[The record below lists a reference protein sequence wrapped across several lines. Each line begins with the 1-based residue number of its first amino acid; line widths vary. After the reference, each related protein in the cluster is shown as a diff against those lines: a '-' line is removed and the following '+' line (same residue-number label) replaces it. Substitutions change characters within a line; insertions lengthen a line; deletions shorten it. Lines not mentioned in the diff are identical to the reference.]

1 MISLGVQLSELA
13 RHSEALL
20 QHSLA
25 SPGPGTLLVVPVT
38 IVVAVADNGVIGR
51 GNALPW
57 DLPDDLQHFKRTT
70 MGRPIIMGRK
80 TFESIGR
87 PLPGRLNIILTRDD
101 AWQAAGVSVATS
113 MEQAIDIAEGQAL
126 IDGADRV
133 MVIGGAEVYRQALPF
148 TSRVFLT
155 RVHGK
160 IHGDAFF
167 DLGQI
172 ALWRELSRL
181 EISAGERNSHDFSV
195 IELENTETI

>member
-1 MISLGVQLSELA
+1 
-13 RHSEALL
+13 
-20 QHSLA
+20 
-25 SPGPGTLLVVPVT
+25 
-38 IVVAVADNGVIGR
+38 
-51 GNALPW
+51 
-57 DLPDDLQHFKRTT
+57 

-126 IDGADRV
+126 IDGADSV

-160 IHGDAFF
+160 VHGDAFF

-195 IELENTETI
+195 IELENTQST

>member
-1 MISLGVQLSELA
+1 MRESDSL
-13 RHSEALL
+13 
-20 QHSLA
+20 
-25 SPGPGTLLVVPVT
+25 PVA
-38 IVVAVADNGVIGR
+38 IIVAVADNGVIGR

-57 DLPDDLQHFKRTT
+57 DLPDDLKHFKRTT

-113 MEQAIDIAEGQAL
+113 MEQAIDIAEGQAM
-126 IDGADRV
+126 IDGADSV

-160 IHGDAFF
+160 VHGDAFF

>member
-1 MISLGVQLSELA
+1 MRQSDSL
-13 RHSEALL
+13 
-20 QHSLA
+20 
-25 SPGPGTLLVVPVT
+25 PVA

-113 MEQAIDIAEGQAL
+113 MEQAIDIAEGQAMM
-126 IDGADRV
+126 DGADSV
-133 MVIGGAEVYRQALPF
+133 MVIGGAEVYRKALPF

-160 IHGDAFF
+160 VHGDAFF

>member
-1 MISLGVQLSELA
+1 MTIGSKTS
-13 RHSEALL
+13 S
-20 QHSLA
+20 
-25 SPGPGTLLVVPVT
+25 LLVTIRSPIFPHPWQSDMRESDSLPVS

-80 TFESIGR
+80 TYESIGR
-87 PLPGRLNIILTRDD
+87 PLPGRLNIILTRDG
-101 AWQAAGVSVATS
+101 AWQAPGVSVATS
-113 MEQAIDIAEGQAL
+113 IEQAIDLAEGQAL
-126 IDGADRV
+126 IDGADSV

-155 RVHGK
+155 RVHGNV
-160 IHGDAFF
+160 HGDAFF

-172 ALWRELSRL
+172 SLWRELSRL

-195 IELENTETI
+195 IELESIQTT

>member
-1 MISLGVQLSELA
+1 MRQSESL
-13 RHSEALL
+13 
-20 QHSLA
+20 
-25 SPGPGTLLVVPVT
+25 PVT
-38 IVVAVADNGVIGR
+38 IVVAVADNGVIGL

-87 PLPGRLNIILTRDD
+87 PLPGRLNIILTRDA
-101 AWQAAGVSVATS
+101 AWQAPGVSAANS
-113 MEQAIDIAEGQAL
+113 MEQAIDIAGDQAL
-126 IDGADRV
+126 IDGADSV

-155 RVHGK
+155 RVHGN

-167 DLGQI
+167 DLEQI
-172 ALWRELSRL
+172 ASWRQLSRL
-181 EISAGERNSHDFSV
+181 EVSASERNSHNFSV
-195 IELENTETI
+195 IELENTQTP

>member
-1 MISLGVQLSELA
+1 MRESDSL
-13 RHSEALL
+13 
-20 QHSLA
+20 
-25 SPGPGTLLVVPVT
+25 PVA

-80 TFESIGR
+80 TFESIGC

-126 IDGADRV
+126 IDGADSV

-195 IELENTETI
+195 IELENTQST

>member
-1 MISLGVQLSELA
+1 MRESDSL
-13 RHSEALL
+13 
-20 QHSLA
+20 
-25 SPGPGTLLVVPVT
+25 PVT

-70 MGRPIIMGRK
+70 MVRPIIMGRK

-126 IDGADRV
+126 IDGADSV

-195 IELENTETI
+195 IELENTQST

>member
-1 MISLGVQLSELA
+1 MTTGSKTSNWLVTIRNRIFPLPWRSDVRESDSL
-13 RHSEALL
+13 
-20 QHSLA
+20 
-25 SPGPGTLLVVPVT
+25 PVA

-113 MEQAIDIAEGQAL
+113 MEQAIDIAEGQAR
-126 IDGADRV
+126 IDGADSV

-160 IHGDAFF
+160 VHGDAFF

-195 IELENTETI
+195 IELENTQST

>member
-1 MISLGVQLSELA
+1 MRESDSL
-13 RHSEALL
+13 
-20 QHSLA
+20 
-25 SPGPGTLLVVPVT
+25 PVA
-38 IVVAVADNGVIGR
+38 IIVAVADNGVIGR

-113 MEQAIDIAEGQAL
+113 MEQAIDIAEGQAM
-126 IDGADRV
+126 IDGADSV
-133 MVIGGAEVYRQALPF
+133 MVIGGAEVYRKALPF

-160 IHGDAFF
+160 VHGDAFF

>member
-1 MISLGVQLSELA
+1 MRESDSL
-13 RHSEALL
+13 
-20 QHSLA
+20 
-25 SPGPGTLLVVPVT
+25 PVT

-70 MGRPIIMGRK
+70 MGRPVIMGRK

-126 IDGADRV
+126 IDGADSV

-195 IELENTETI
+195 IELENTQST